1 MKTTIIG
8 SIRLGLVGALLMAVI
23 LAPAVPARAQQDA
36 GAPEKITVIYGGSS
50 WLGHYPAWVGIEKGI
65 FQKKGL
71 GVLFQQ
77 FYASSGRMGALVAG
91 DLDFAS
97 TGSISG
103 IALMASGSKT
113 FYVVGTQDSYATVEG
128 IVARKD
134 IKTVADLK
142 GKKLAVT
149 FASSAHVLVLDLLEQ
164 HGLDPQKDV
173 NLINLKVSEMPA
185 AFQSGEVDACA
196 LWTPTFNKLLAMEGT
211 HVLVDDT
218 AFSLFKQYGLGPGPD
233 VLVVRKEFAEKYPNT
248 TRAFLEAYFESV
260 QLLKDQPEECAQ
272 VLTELTQLSLEEQIK
287 VLKDITW
294 YGLEEQQLMV
304 KPGSF
309 VEGLQRLADF
319 LARHQQIDEA
329 PDVGQWVR
337 TDLLPR

>member
-8 SIRLGLVGALLMAVI
+8 SIRLGLV
-23 LAPAVPARAQQDA
+23 
-36 GAPEKITVIYGGSS
+36 
-50 WLGHYPAWVGIEKGI
+50 
-65 FQKKGL
+65 
-71 GVLFQQ
+71 
-77 FYASSGRMGALVAG
+77 GALVAG

-142 GKKLAVT
+142 GKKIAVT
-149 FASSAHVLVLDLLEQ
+149 FASS
-164 HGLDPQKDV
+164 
-173 NLINLKVSEMPA
+173 
-185 AFQSGEVDACA
+185 
-196 LWTPTFNKLLAMEGT
+196 T

-294 YGLEEQQLMV
+294 YGLEEQQQLMV